1 MSITNNNPR
10 WGFEVTLVTV
20 FKSPKQ
26 AAKYFHSSKQTNGL
40 EVCDEN
46 KTDSENIIHK
56 QSSEQLRELYDVQ
69 ARPQNGVDSHVEKKT
84 KPENRQKILE
94 RRIKQQTC
102 GKQEPNMR

>member
-10 WGFEVTLVTV
+10 WGFKATLVTV

-26 AAKYFHSSKQTNGL
+26 AAKYTASKQTNGL

-69 ARPQNGVDSHVEKKT
+69 SRLQNSVDSHVEKKT
-84 KPENRQKILE
+84 TRKPTENFRTE
-94 RRIKQQTC
+94 NQTA
-102 GKQEPNMR
+102 NMR